1 SEMPEFFRN
10 LDKSK
15 SSPIVKMALLL
26 VCYTGTR
33 ITELLKARW
42 DSGELDF
49 ENKVWIIPA
58 ERMKK
63 RKELMVPLVPQIYD
77 LFKELE

>member
-1 SEMPEFFRN
+1 
-10 LDKSK
+10 
-15 SSPIVKMALLL
+15 MAMLL

-42 DSGELDF
+42 DTGEIDF

-63 RKELMVPLVPQIYD
+63 KELMVPLVPQIYA
-77 LFKELE
+77 LFKELESVKTDGYIFKNVENLMST

>member
-1 SEMPEFFRN
+1 
-10 LDKSK
+10 
-15 SSPIVKMALLL
+15 MAMLL

-42 DSGELDF
+42 DTGEIDF

-63 RKELMVPLVPQIYD
+63 KRINGPTGTANLCFV
-77 LFKELE
+77 

>member
-1 SEMPEFFRN
+1 MKASH
-10 LDKSK
+10 
-15 SSPIVKMALLL
+15 SSSIVKMAMLL

-42 DSGELDF
+42 DTGEIDF

-63 RKELMVPLVPQIYD
+63 EKN
-77 LFKELE
+77 

>member
-1 SEMPEFFRN
+1 
-10 LDKSK
+10 
-15 SSPIVKMALLL
+15 MAMLL

-42 DSGELDF
+42 DTGEIDF

-63 RKELMVPLVPQIYD
+63 RINGPTGTANLCFV
-77 LFKELE
+77 